1 MRRISLL
8 PLVTA
13 VVVTLASG
21 SAVHQLASSP
31 AGAAPLERAAV
42 VELAPDPPITTL
54 QHSAVLASLPAPGPT
69 ADRAN
74 AGGPAPA
81 SPSAPAPAEAPR
93 PPAPTPPAT
102 PEPAPAA
109 EPAPVAQPPPVSEA
123 SAPADGTCEADLH
136 RWTNDARSAQGVAPL
151 AFDDVI
157 VHVPRSWSEEMAA
170 AAHLAHNPDHAD
182 EIWQV
187 RPQARKVSENVGRGY
202 DVRAVFDAF
211 MGSPTHRANILDP
224 SLAATAIGC
233 VRDADGQAW
242 VAVDFWG

>member
-13 VVVTLASG
+13 VVVTFVSAA
-21 SAVHQLASSP
+21 AVHQLASSP
-31 AGAAPLERAAV
+31 AGVAPLERAAV
-42 VELAPDPPITTL
+42 EVAPDPPITTL
-54 QHSAVLASLPAPGPT
+54 QHSAVRASLPAPEPT
-69 ADRAN
+69 PSPAN
-74 AGGPAPA
+74 AAGPAPA
-81 SPSAPAPAEAPR
+81 SPSGPVPPEAP
-93 PPAPTPPAT
+93 PTPAPTAPTAPTT
-102 PEPAPAA
+102 PERPPTPAA
-109 EPAPVAQPPPVSEA
+109 EPAPVSAA

-136 RWTNDARSAQGVAPL
+136 RWTNDTRSARGIAPL

-157 VHVPRSWSEEMAA
+157 VHVPRSWSEHMAA

-182 EIWQV
+182 EIWQA
-187 RPQARKVSENVGRGY
+187 RPEARKVSENVGRGY

-211 MGSPTHRANILDP
+211 MASPTHRANILDP